1 MLGRLDNNQV
11 DLLIEGGI
19 LAFIDN
25 PLEKDDIILLTSST
39 TPVDEVLTRPNI
51 YLFDGDQPNGIFT
64 FRDEDEGESGAL
76 STEFTE
82 ARIGKITT
90 DVVNVSNDLFGAGFE
105 INREFAG
112 FQVETGNAV
121 NGYLYSHKQTSTEEE
136 SRTPLLNLVKSST
149 SEPITL
155 NGFTVTEQQSGLVSE
170 QL

>member
-1 MLGRLDNNQV
+1 MIV
-11 DLLIEGGI
+11 W
-19 LAFIDN
+19 F
-25 PLEKDDIILLTSST
+25 S
-39 TPVDEVLTRPNI
+39 PNI
-51 YLFDGDQPNGIFT
+51 ITGIANGIFT

-121 NGYLYSHKQTSTEEE
+121 NGYLYSPKQTSTEEE

-170 QL
+170 QLWSIRNHFKSYALSHCY